1 MPQISSTGLK
11 AQCNAVVAVAL
22 AGGFGAIAEHMAL
35 VAAAAP
41 AVVFSAGHDQLEV
54 HLGLD
59 RLGQGLPEA
68 GPAGAAVVLRL
79 GAEQR

>member
-1 MPQISSTGLK
+1 
-11 AQCNAVVAVAL
+11 
-22 AGGFGAIAEHMAL
+22 MAL

-41 AVVFSAGHDQLEV
+41 AVVFGPGDDQFEV

-59 RLGQGLPEA
+59 RIGQGLPEA

>member
-1 MPQISSTGLK
+1 
-11 AQCNAVVAVAL
+11 
-22 AGGFGAIAEHMAL
+22 MAL
-35 VAAAAP
+35 MAAAAT
-41 AVVFSAGHDQLEV
+41 AVVFSPGDDQFEV

-59 RLGQGLPEA
+59 GIGEGLPEA